1 MKHYL
6 LLVALLC
13 SGLAK
18 AEMQVLSE
26 DELQRVDGQG
36 GADISLEMRLNHDT
50 SAQLTGCTD
59 FEFCRF
65 ALNLNNRNDVAGKK
79 QWLVFKQ
86 VQGTIIFQEIKLDAT
101 DLTAYIGKNS
111 ANVVKPA
118 IKLSFDATKPILIR
132 NFGYQSLA
140 IETDTVANEG
150 VGNLPGY
157 LAKGSGGSGVTAYA
171 NGKYTNATNLFDLGR
186 ETGFMGL
193 NMYGNL
199 ALAGTVKIFSCD
211 ANHPRC

>member
-1 MKHYL
+1 MKHYV

-13 SGLAK
+13 SGLTQ

-26 DELQRVDGQG
+26 DELQLVDGQG

-50 SAQLTGCTD
+50 SAQITGCAD
-59 FEFCRF
+59 YEYCRF
-65 ALNLNNRNDVAGKK
+65 ALNINNRSNALGMK

-86 VQGTIIFQEIKLDAT
+86 VQGTIIIQEVKLDAT
-101 DLTAYIGKNS
+101 DLTAYIGQN
-111 ANVVKPA
+111 AATVVKPA

-132 NFGYQSLA
+132 NLGYQSLA

-150 VGNLPGY
+150 SGNMPGY
-157 LAKGSGGSGVTAYA
+157 LAKGSGGVGVTAFSS
-171 NGKYTNATNLFDLGR
+171 GKYTNATNEFDLGR
-186 ETGFMGL
+186 EVGFTGL
-193 NMYGNL
+193 NIYGNL